1 MTGPRGFC
9 HIAFLSALLLAAAA
23 TMSVSS
29 AAGTDES
36 VRARGWVHRDEGF
49 ARLVFDWA
57 TPVGYSARIEGKKL
71 IVEFDRPAS
80 YALDRAL
87 RLLSPYVAGIAEQSE
102 RRLVFDLTQPW
113 RLKSFVDGTHVA
125 IDLLGAPKAPTA
137 MSVQPARSTT
147 SAASIAAAPA
157 APTVPPA
164 GSVSPAAAPFVALRV
179 GEHDGFTRLVFDWPA
194 PSPYRI
200 ERQGDEARILF
211 DAPARLGLD
220 AAVKRLPPPIRDLR
234 AEGSEGKPALVVELA
249 PGTRIKDFQDGPRLV
264 LDLSG
269 AVAPSTAAAV
279 PDGASGAPMPDLA
292 DPASIALAAAPGAS
306 AAQPAATTSS
316 PANMPPPSPA
326 PATSTGSGDGAA
338 DSAGKPLN
346 VLPANA
352 MTAADLLAGASA
364 AQPAGAGTRPARV
377 TAPGIPAGD
386 PNAPSLAVGIEQGA
400 EGPSLKFPWAEPTGL
415 AAFRRAGALWLVF
428 DRPARFDLS
437 ALAGLDPASLGSVSV
452 VPGAV
457 AALRLTDLGDLA
469 ALPRRDGNGWVVDFQ
484 PRAEGPKDDIPVT
497 PDLAAS
503 PPRLLLQTVTAGD
516 ALPVTDPEV
525 GDTLLVVGMAEPGK
539 GVAEAKAWPAFRLL
553 PTIQG
558 IAVEP
563 RQDGVQVAR
572 TADGIAVL
580 AGIDADPAAAPP
592 RAEVPVA
599 EGANAQESAPAAT
612 DRLFDLPAW
621 RRENEGDFAKVE
633 ARLQAA
639 IQNAPEE
646 ARELPRIDLARFYFA
661 HGRAAEAGGLVDLIA
676 ASRNEPLL
684 DPELLLIRGAAA
696 FLTNDPVAADRALG
710 QPALDGEI
718 EAEPWRGAVAALKG
732 DWETAAALF
741 RDSAPLVA
749 DYPQAARF
757 RLAALAAEAAIETL
771 DPVGADDWI
780 ERLKADKPTPAQTAQ
795 IAFLEGLSARRQG
808 RVEEARTAW
817 GTVGPEAD
825 PDTVQRTEFARV
837 DLDLETHQIAD
848 ADAIKRLEALRF
860 GARGSL
866 LEFPLLRR
874 LGDLYLAGGKP
885 REGLTLLR
893 QLATAYPR
901 HRDVGAAMAEMTNG
915 FRDAFL
921 GPNAKSLTPLEAV
934 ALYDEFRELTPAG
947 AEGSKVA
954 LAVADRMIEVD
965 LLGRAAELLEDQV
978 RHRLT
983 GADKAEAGARLAAI
997 RLLDDH
1003 PEKALAALAESS
1015 VPDPTPPLAAER
1027 RRLEAEALHRAGR
1040 SLEALTLLAS
1050 DSDLEAGKLKARIFW
1065 ELREWGQAADA
1076 FDGLLASADPQK
1088 LTPEEAQW
1096 VLGDAIALA
1105 LGGDPF
1111 ALAGL
1116 KQRFGAAMKETA
1128 QAEPFA
1134 LLTDPESDGNT
1145 LLAQKLASVA
1155 RFESFLSD
1163 YRAKLQAGAAAAD
1176 LIGTD
1181 PAPADAPVQIAAP
1194 GAGG

>member
-1 MTGPRGFC
+1 MTGPRGFWRA
-9 HIAFLSALLLAAAA
+9 AFLSALLLAAAA
-23 TMSVSS
+23 TMSMSR
-29 AAGTDES
+29 AAGADGT
-36 VRARGWVHRDEGF
+36 VRARGWVHADEGF

-57 TPVGYSARIEGKKL
+57 TPVGYNARIEGKKL

-87 RLLSPYVAGIAEQSE
+87 RLLSSYVTGVAERSE

-125 IDLLGAPKAPTA
+125 IDLIGAPKAPPPPSA
-137 MSVQPARSTT
+137 QPAQSTT
-147 SAASIAAAPA
+147 NAASIASAPA
-157 APTVPPA
+157 APTVSPA
-164 GSVSPAAAPFVALRV
+164 GSGAPAAAPFVALRV

-200 ERQGDEARILF
+200 ERRGDEARILF

-220 AAVKRLPPPIRDLR
+220 AAVKRLPPLIRDLR
-234 AEGSEGKPALVVELA
+234 AEGSEGEPALVVKLA
-249 PGTRIKDFQDGPRLV
+249 PGTRIKDFRDGPRLV

-269 AVAPSTAAAV
+269 AVAPSTA

-292 DPASIALAAAPGAS
+292 DPAST
-306 AAQPAATTSS
+306 AQVATPTTSS
-316 PANMPPPSPA
+316 RANMPPTTTSPA
-326 PATSTGSGDGAA
+326 PAASTASGDGAA
-338 DSAGKPLN
+338 DSTGKPLN

-364 AQPAGAGTRPARV
+364 AQPAAAGTRPARV
-377 TAPGIPAGD
+377 TAPGMPAGD
-386 PNAPSLAVGIEQGA
+386 PNAPSLAVGVEQA
-400 EGPSLKFPWAEPTGL
+400 ADGPSLKFPWADPTGL
-415 AAFRRAGALWLVF
+415 ALFRRAGALWLVF

-437 ALAGLDPASLGSVSV
+437 ALAGLDPAPIGQVSAV
-452 VPGAV
+452 QGAV

-469 ALPRRDGNGWVVDFQ
+469 ALPRRDGNGWVVDFRS
-484 PRAEGPKDDIPVT
+484 RAEGPKDDIPVT

-503 PPRLLLQTVTAGD
+503 PPRLLLKTVTAGD
-516 ALPVTDPEV
+516 ALAVTDPEV

-539 GVAEAKAWPAFRLL
+539 GIAEAKAWPAFRLL
-553 PTIQG
+553 PTVQG
-558 IAVEP
+558 IVVEP
-563 RQDGVQVAR
+563 RQDGVQVVR
-572 TADGIAVL
+572 TTDGVAVL
-580 AGIDADPAAAPP
+580 AGADAGPAAAPP
-592 RAEVPVA
+592 RAEVPTVA
-599 EGANAQESAPAAT
+599 DGADAPASGPAAA

-621 RRENEGDFAKVE
+621 RRENEGDFAEVE
-633 ARLQAA
+633 ARLQTA
-639 IQNAPEE
+639 IQNASEE

-676 ASRNEPLL
+676 SSRDEPLL

-696 FLTNDPVAADRALG
+696 FLTSDPVAADRALG

-732 DWETAAALF
+732 DWETAAAMF

-749 DYPQAARF
+749 DYPQAVRF
-757 RLAALAAEAAIETL
+757 RLEALAAEAAIETL

-780 ERLKADKPTPAQTAQ
+780 ERLKADKPTPAQAAQ

-817 GTVGPEAD
+817 SKVGPGAD
-825 PDTVQRTEFARV
+825 PDTAQRTEFARV
-837 DLDLETHQIAD
+837 DLDLETRQIAD
-848 ADAIKRLEALRF
+848 ADAVKRLEALRF

-866 LEFPLLRR
+866 MEFPLLRR
-874 LGDLYLAGGKP
+874 LGELYLASGKP

-901 HRDVGAAMAEMTNG
+901 HRDVGAVMAEMTNG

-921 GPNAKSLTPLEAV
+921 GPSAKSLTPLEAV

-983 GADKAEAGARLAAI
+983 GADKAEAGARLAAV
-997 RLLDDH
+997 RLLDDR
-1003 PEKALAALAESS
+1003 PDKALAALAESGAS
-1015 VPDPTPPLAAER
+1015 DLAPPLATER

-1050 DSDLEAGKLKARIFW
+1050 DNDPEAGKLKARIFW
-1065 ELREWGQAADA
+1065 DLREWGQAAHA
-1076 FDGLLASADPQK
+1076 FDDLLASADPQK
-1088 LTPEEAQW
+1088 LTPEQAQW

-1105 LGGDPF
+1105 LAGDRF
-1111 ALAGL
+1111 ALGGL

-1134 LLTDPESDGNT
+1134 LLTDPDTDGNT
-1145 LLAQKLASVA
+1145 LVAQKLASVA

-1163 YRAKLQAGAAAAD
+1163 YRAKLQAGAAGTAD

-1181 PAPADAPVQIAAP
+1181 PAPADAPAQIAAP